1 MSEQIM
7 NSIDHNAD
15 EYQYLTFYVQD
26 EQFGVGILAIKEII
40 EFAIITKV
48 PQMNRYMLGIT
59 NVRGNVIPVVDLSD
73 RLGLGVSDVM
83 RRTCIVIVEV
93 KEEEE
98 LFEIGLLIDA
108 VNQVYDIYPTDTEDA
123 PNFGSR
129 IRKDFIKFMGKVG
142 NQFIAVLNVDRL
154 LAIRE
159 LSSSINNIDYR
170 GNK

>member
-1 MSEQIM
+1 MNERTISMSDQ
-7 NSIDHNAD
+7 NSD

-26 EQFGVGILAIKEII
+26 EQFGVGILVIKEII
-40 EFAIITKV
+40 EFAVITKV

-83 RRTCIVIVEV
+83 RRTCVVIVEI
-93 KEEEE
+93 KDEDEI
-98 LFEIGLLIDA
+98 FEIGLLIDA

-154 LAIRE
+154 LSIRE
-159 LSSSINNIDYR
+159 LSSSTNTLNEIR
-170 GNK
+170 GK

>member
-1 MSEQIM
+1 M
-7 NSIDHNAD
+7 NERTISLGDQNSD

-26 EQFGVGILAIKEII
+26 EQFGVGILVIKEII
-40 EFAIITKV
+40 EFAVITKV

-83 RRTCIVIVEV
+83 RRTCVVIVEI
-93 KEEEE
+93 KDEDEI
-98 LFEIGLLIDA
+98 FEIGLLIDA

-129 IRKDFIKFMGKVG
+129 IRKDFIKFMGKIG

-154 LAIRE
+154 LSIRE
-159 LSSSINNIDYR
+159 LSSSTNTLNETR
-170 GNK
+170 GK

>member
-1 MSEQIM
+1 M
-7 NSIDHNAD
+7 NERTISLGDQNSD

-26 EQFGVGILAIKEII
+26 EQFGVGILVIKEII
-40 EFAIITKV
+40 EFAVITKV

-83 RRTCIVIVEV
+83 RRTCVVIVEI
-93 KEEEE
+93 KDEDEI
-98 LFEIGLLIDA
+98 FEIGLLIDA

-154 LAIRE
+154 LSIRE
-159 LSSSINNIDYR
+159 LSSSTNTLNETR
-170 GNK
+170 GK